1 MALHRAETPC
11 PTAQTGSAHKRAAL
25 EPQCSYFFFN
35 ISQTAGVKLTLLG
48 REVREDAVQRAAV
61 CQVVERSG
69 AVRYEQHLVASACE
83 KVSATRTERIK
94 NQEQQEQ
101 KKTKQQQQP

>member
-1 MALHRAETPC
+1 M
-11 PTAQTGSAHKRAAL
+11 
-25 EPQCSYFFFN
+25 
-35 ISQTAGVKLTLLG
+35 KLTLLG

-83 KVSATRTERIK
+83 KVSATRTEQIK

-101 KKTKQQQQP
+101 KNKTTTAVRRFSKGPSPSIDSSLAGVA

>member
-1 MALHRAETPC
+1 M
-11 PTAQTGSAHKRAAL
+11 
-25 EPQCSYFFFN
+25 
-35 ISQTAGVKLTLLG
+35 KLTLLG

-101 KKTKQQQQP
+101 KKHNNSRASVQQRSITIY